1 VSAEQVDGLARALDA
16 TGRLV
21 GTVREEQW
29 HDPTGCPGWNV
40 RDLVTH
46 VVYGNRMFAGILRG
60 DLPVPPA
67 GAPSAGGSGQPG
79 SDLAG
84 SDLAGSDLPGAYR
97 ETATELLAAF
107 SRPGVMDEMFTVP
120 FGTVPGSAALHLR
133 ITELLVHGW
142 DLAQATGQR
151 ADFPGDLAQQE
162 LAFSRRALP
171 AIPPGRTP
179 FGPPQQA
186 AADAPAI
193 DQLAALLGRTAPPD
207 ATQA

>member
-16 TGRLV
+16 TGRLA

-46 VVYGNRMFAGILRG
+46 VVYGNRLFAAILRG
-60 DLPVPPA
+60 DLPGPPA
-67 GAPSAGGSGQPG
+67 GAPSAGGSGQPA
-79 SDLAG
+79 SDLPG

-97 ETATELLAAF
+97 EAAAELLAAF
-107 SRPGVMDEMFTVP
+107 SRPGVMDETFTMP
-120 FGTVPGSAALHLR
+120 FGTVPGSTALHLR

-142 DLAQATGQR
+142 DLAQATGQH
-151 ADFPGDLAQQE
+151 ADFPDDLARQE
-162 LAFSRRALP
+162 LTFSHRALS

-193 DQLAALLGRTAPPD
+193 DQLAALLGRTVPPV
-207 ATQA
+207 ALQA